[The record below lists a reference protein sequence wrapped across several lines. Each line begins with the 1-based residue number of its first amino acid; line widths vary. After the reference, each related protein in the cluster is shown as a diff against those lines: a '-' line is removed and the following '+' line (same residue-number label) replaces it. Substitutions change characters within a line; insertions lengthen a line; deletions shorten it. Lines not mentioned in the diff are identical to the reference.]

1 MPKETVEINSEVK
14 VKFSLKNESGDLMF
28 GENSGKIETIFIKET
43 EALFDLFKCLIGKEK
58 GYEGKFIVNQIKSS
72 SNIEE
77 LSIESLPPYLT
88 FKKGT
93 IIKLGS
99 NNKKFGFIKDI
110 NDKIMILET
119 EKPFRQVKS
128 ILNVSI
134 LDIQN
139 K

>member
-1 MPKETVEINSEVK
+1 MPKEIVQLNSQIV
-14 VKFSLKNESGDLMF
+14 VKFFLKNESGDLMF
-28 GENSGKIETIFIKET
+28 GENTGKVETINLNEN

-58 GYEGKFIVNQIKSS
+58 GFEGKFIVNQTKTVSHT
-72 SNIEE
+72 EE
-77 LSIESLPPYLT
+77 LSIESLPSYLT

-110 NDKIMILET
+110 NDKVITLEI
-119 EKPFRQVKS
+119 EKPFRQIKS

-134 LDIQN
+134 IDIKN
-139 K
+139 N

>member
-1 MPKETVEINSEVK
+1 MPKEKVEMNSQIK
-14 VKFSLKNESGDLMF
+14 VKFSLKNENGDLMF
-28 GENSGKIETIFIKET
+28 GENYGKVETITIKET
-43 EALFDLFKCLIGKEK
+43 EALFDLFKCLIGKEI
-58 GYEGKFIVNQIKSS
+58 GYEGKFIVNQTKTNSCK
-72 SNIEE
+72 EE

-99 NNKKFGFIKDI
+99 NNNKFGFIKDI
-110 NDKIMILET
+110 NDKVIILET

-134 LDIQN
+134 IDIKNQ
-139 K
+139 